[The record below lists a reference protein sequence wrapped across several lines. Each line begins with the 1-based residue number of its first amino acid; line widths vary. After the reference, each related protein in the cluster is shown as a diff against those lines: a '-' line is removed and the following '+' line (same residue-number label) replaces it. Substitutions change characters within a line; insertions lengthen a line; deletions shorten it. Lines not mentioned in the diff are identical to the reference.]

1 MNEYGD
7 AGPPHHDLPVPETL
21 ETEILADDTM
31 TRRAVLFMALINTG
45 DSVMLI
51 IRFQQKIKMFL

>member
-1 MNEYGD
+1 MLFPHQAEMNEYGD

-21 ETEILADDTM
+21 ETEILAEDTM

-45 DSVMLI
+45 S
-51 IRFQQKIKMFL
+51 